1 MFRLFCDASKN
12 PSACQPSR
20 SSLTDGS
27 RCGFYQSNGWRQKY
41 PTWKE
46 KKKSENQKK
55 PQSIIRSSLRS
66 EIVSYHRG
74 GELKSLTDEQ
84 QMN

>member
-1 MFRLFCDASKN
+1 MGPDVVFIRV
-12 PSACQPSR
+12 
-20 SSLTDGS
+20 TDGDKNIPL
-27 RCGFYQSNGWRQKY
+27 GK
-41 PTWKE
+41 

-55 PQSIIRSSLRS
+55 PQSIIRSSLHS